1 MIPLNKGISN
11 DKNLGIFESCIALIK
26 IIYSEMSGY
35 YLFNVPAMTRT
46 LLTALI
52 PKS

>member
-1 MIPLNKGISN
+1 MILLKSGISN
-11 DKNLGIFESCIALIK
+11 DKNLGMLESCIALIRTTSSAK
-26 IIYSEMSGY
+26 SGS
-35 YLFNVPAMTRT
+35 YLFRPPAMTRT